1 MEEAKF
7 KVGDLVRRI
16 NSKEKKPLKIISASY
31 IYYCGGQSWRYV
43 LEDGFEA
50 WESNIEAY
58 AKDRPE
64 QQPKP
69 NGKKRGRHKK
79 HKEAAEE

>member
-1 MEEAKF
+1 METKEAKF

-43 LEDGFEA
+43 LEDGLEA
-50 WESNIEAY
+50 WEYNLVAHIKEN
-58 AKDRPE
+58 RT
-64 QQPKP
+64 QPKEG
-69 NGKKRGRHKK
+69 GKKRGRKKK
-79 HKEAAEE
+79 HREAAE

>member
-50 WESNIEAY
+50 WEYNIEAY
-58 AKDRPE
+58 TKNKPA
-64 QQPKP
+64 QQKSEPK
-69 NGKKRGRHKK
+69 KKHRHKK
-79 HKEAAEE
+79 HKAAEE

>member
-16 NSKEKKPLKIISASY
+16 KSKENKPLKIISASY

-50 WESNIEAY
+50 WESNLVEY
-58 AKDRPE
+58 VNNRC
-64 QQPKP
+64 
-69 NGKKRGRHKK
+69 KKRGRYKK
-79 HKEAAEE
+79 HKHAEEEAEE